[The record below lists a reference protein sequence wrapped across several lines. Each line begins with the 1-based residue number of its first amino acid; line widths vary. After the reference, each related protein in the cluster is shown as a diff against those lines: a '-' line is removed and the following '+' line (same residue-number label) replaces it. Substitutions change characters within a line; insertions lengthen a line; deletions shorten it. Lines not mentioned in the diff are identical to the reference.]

1 MPFLSYISWI
11 KTAYMCLH
19 TCITVS
25 RWLIAPVH
33 KALGNTARHWGGKD
47 KDLFWRKYL
56 SASTRFASGQSD
68 HSSMASNSWAGAGS
82 RHSNFGWPSP
92 LLINSGINSHTLRP
106 KRTGYTLSPHVKGKP
121 VLEIG
126 NNKPVKPQ
134 PTNIIS
140 SKIPFSI
147 NLIQPHPDLNNGN
160 VRLKHG
166 SCIAIDGC

>member
-1 MPFLSYISWI
+1 
-11 KTAYMCLH
+11 MCLH

-140 SKIPFSI
+140 SKNPFSKKPYSTTPGFEQWKRSAKTWFLYSHWWLLNGSKSTII
-147 NLIQPHPDLNNGN
+147 N
-160 VRLKHG
+160 
-166 SCIAIDGC
+166 